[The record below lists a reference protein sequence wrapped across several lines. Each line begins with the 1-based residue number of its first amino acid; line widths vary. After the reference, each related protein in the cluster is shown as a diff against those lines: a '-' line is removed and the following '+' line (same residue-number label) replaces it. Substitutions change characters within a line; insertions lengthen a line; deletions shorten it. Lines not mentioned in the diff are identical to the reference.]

1 MTKLAAFARNVHTST
16 TIILMVCISATVG
29 LSIASFLVP
38 PMGIIDPSVLKFA
51 SWLFAFASLATLREA
66 IKEGIG
72 AKLTHGNT
80 TIEIKDLDAE
90 QPHGAPEKGRRPEGR
105 HHDNTMEEMI

>member
-1 MTKLAAFARNVHTST
+1 MTKLRAFTRNVHTST
-16 TIILMVCISATVG
+16 TVLLVICVFVSIG
-29 LSIASFLVP
+29 LFIASFCVP
-38 PMGIIDPSVLKFA
+38 PKGVIDPSIYKAA
-51 SWLFAFASLATLREA
+51 SLLFAFASLAVLREA

-90 QPHGAPEKGRRPEGR
+90 QPYGAPEKGRRPEGR
-105 HHDNTMEEMI
+105 HHDNTTEEMI